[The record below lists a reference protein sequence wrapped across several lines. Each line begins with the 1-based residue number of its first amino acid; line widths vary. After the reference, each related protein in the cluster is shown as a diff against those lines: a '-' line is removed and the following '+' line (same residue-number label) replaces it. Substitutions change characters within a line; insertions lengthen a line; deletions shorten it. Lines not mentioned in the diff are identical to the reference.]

1 MAMALSATKSVKSS
15 AHSHGH
21 KNDHEKQA
29 GEYLRDII
37 LGGQDGLVNVLGIV
51 LAVAMATHDT
61 RIVLVAGLAATFA
74 ESISMAA
81 VAYTSSK
88 AAFAYYLAR
97 LDRAE
102 EEVEA
107 HPADARKEIRALYR
121 RKGFSGRF
129 LNRIVERI
137 VRSRKLT
144 MQTLFEARKLSAGDY
159 ESPKK
164 DAAIVGFSAVL
175 GSFVPLAP
183 FFFVDV
189 LSAMII
195 SVIVSSLALFITGV
209 YKARITVGVWWR
221 SGLEVFVVGMTAA
234 IAGFLIGYF
243 FGAM

>member
-1 MAMALSATKSVKSS
+1 MARPTKKMVKSS
-15 AHSHGH
+15 VHNHDRDAR
-21 KNDHEKQA
+21 

-88 AAFAYYLAR
+88 AALAYYLAR
-97 LDRAE
+97 LGRAKE
-102 EEVEA
+102 QVKF
-107 HPADARKEIRALYR
+107 HQADARQEIRALYR
-121 RKGFSGRF
+121 RKGFSGKS
-129 LNRIVERI
+129 LDKLVERI
-137 VRSRKLT
+137 ARSRKLAL
-144 MQTLFEARKLSAGDY
+144 QTLIEARKLSSDEY
-159 ESPKK
+159 QSPKK

-175 GSFVPLAP
+175 GSCVPLAP
-183 FFFVDV
+183 FFFADV
-189 LSAMII
+189 AQAMVL
-195 SVIVSSLALFITGV
+195 SVIVSSLALFATGA
-209 YKARITVGVWWR
+209 YKAKITIGVWWR
-221 SGLEVFVVGMTAA
+221 SGLEIFAVGMTAA

>member
-1 MAMALSATKSVKSS
+1 MARSATKSVKSS
-15 AHSHGH
+15 AHNHDH
-21 KNDHEKQA
+21 KKQA

-61 RIVLVAGLAATFA
+61 RIVLVAGFAATFA

-88 AAFAYYLAR
+88 AALAYYLAR
-97 LDRAE
+97 LDRAK

-107 HPADARKEIRALYR
+107 HPADAGKEIRALYR

-129 LNRIVERI
+129 LDRIVERI

-144 MQTLFEARKLSAGDY
+144 LQTLYEARKLSAGDY
-159 ESPKK
+159 DSPKK
-164 DAAIVGFSAVL
+164 DAAIVGFSAML

-183 FFFVDV
+183 FFFVDI
-189 LSAMII
+189 LSAMIL
-195 SVIVSSLALFITGV
+195 SVIVSSLALFITGA
-209 YKARITVGVWWR
+209 YKARITVGVWWK
-221 SGLEVFVVGMTAA
+221 SGLEIFAVGMTAA